1 MNRRTG
7 TRGWWVALAVVAFFV
22 VFGGGLFLVFW
33 TATPSA
39 STDGLAVF
47 GGDRIA
53 ILPLR
58 GVITGNHAV
67 IRALRDYKRDGSIR
81 GYVVDIDS
89 PGGEVAPAQT
99 IYQALREEREEGKPV
114 VAVIGA
120 IGASG
125 AYYAALG
132 ADTVVAM
139 PGSRVGSIGVI
150 MEFPNATGMIDKV
163 GLEFEVVKSGEHK
176 DLGSPFRDM
185 TEGDRAL
192 LQDVVDDVYQ
202 QFVEAVVEE
211 RGLSRDSVLRVADG
225 RLMSGRQAATYGLID
240 RQGDLSEALAIAGS
254 MAGLGPEPR
263 TVRPQERRPVTWLD
277 LLTTASRWV
286 ASSPLDPASPA
297 REAVESWVRQGP
309 RLFYMARP

>member
-7 TRGWWVALAVVAFFV
+7 TRGWWVVLAVVVAFV

-33 TATPSA
+33 TATPATRS
-39 STDGLAVF
+39 DGLTVF

-53 ILPLR
+53 VLPLR
-58 GVITGNHAV
+58 GVITGNHSV
-67 IRALRDYKRDGSIR
+67 IRSLRNYERDGSIR

-99 IYQALREEREEGKPV
+99 IYRALREAREEGKPV
-114 VAVIGA
+114 VAAIGA
-120 IGASG
+120 VGASG

-139 PGSRVGSIGVI
+139 PGSLVGSIGVI
-150 MEFPNATGMIDKV
+150 MEFPNATELVDKI
-163 GLEFEVVKSGEHK
+163 GLEYEVVKSGEHK

-185 TEGDRAL
+185 TEGDREL

-202 QFVEAVVEE
+202 QFVETIVEE

-240 RQGDLSEALAIAGS
+240 REGDLARAADEEITAEAR
-254 MAGLGPEPR
+254 PTR
-263 TVRPQERRPVTWLD
+263 TVEA
-277 LLTTASRWV
+277 TAF
-286 ASSPLDPASPA
+286 DP
-297 REAVESWVRQGP
+297 RVP
-309 RLFYMARP
+309 R